1 MKKMKTTK
9 LNNKKIEEKFIRE
22 ISNMS
27 NDELIDWINNYLSI
41 KEKRKI
47 IKGN

>member
-9 LNNKKIEEKFIRE
+9 LTNKKIEEKFIRE